1 MSRARTGRNKSKRY
15 NKVMIKIEKKN
26 KWAIDLSFHIPI
38 PSFSI
43 AITGVESEEIKN
55 AEFSR
60 NSKVDFISDESEMDA
75 RQTAKSSETEKGNL
89 NESAG
94 K

>member
-1 MSRARTGRNKSKRY
+1 
-15 NKVMIKIEKKN
+15 MIKIEKKN

-43 AITGVESEEIKN
+43 SLIGTEKEEIQNTELSHNPAMDSVTDQNDMKTAADSHAQGAASN
-55 AEFSR
+55 A
-60 NSKVDFISDESEMDA
+60 
-75 RQTAKSSETEKGNL
+75 
-89 NESAG
+89 AG

>member
-1 MSRARTGRNKSKRY
+1 
-15 NKVMIKIEKKN
+15 MIKIEKKN

-55 AEFSR
+55 A
-60 NSKVDFISDESEMDA
+60 NSLEIQK
-75 RQTAKSSETEKGNL
+75 
-89 NESAG
+89 
-94 K
+94 